1 VFVASAPFG
10 IICGFLHAGRSSA
23 NAPPSLSL
31 PQNAEVNDLRIL
43 TPTENKRLNELIG
56 FLCITVAI
64 LSALSL
70 ISYSPRDAAWNVSAS
85 GPDAGH
91 AQNWI
96 GPAGSYSADLL
107 FQVFGFAAFLL
118 PMALAVLG
126 WRWLKNRAINSQV
139 ATLVGYGLLLLSLPS
154 LLTLWHFPDVR
165 GSVPPGGML
174 GSLVSGGLRSGFNP
188 LGANLVAVALLLTAL
203 FMTTRFSFSGAHAW
217 ASGPKGPMGTV
228 EKLGI
233 MQKVQ
238 AKWHAW
244 RGTREQERLRKRLAE
259 TRLSGRKPVNPQS
272 VGNTALANENPEAI
286 ELQDASDV
294 FKTKLEQRD
303 EERKE
308 REKTHKAP
316 IFVVDREIEKPGAKK
331 ITPEPKIAR
340 SNTNY
345 KLPSISLLREG
356 ERSQKLDETE
366 LKERARAIEEKCQE
380 FDVQGRVTQ
389 INPGPVV
396 TTFEFKP
403 EAGIKY
409 SRIIGLTEDLC
420 LALQAE
426 SILIERIPGKST
438 IGIEV
443 PNLTRQTIALREI
456 IEAPEFINSASKLTL
471 AMGRDLHGRIR
482 ITDLAAMP
490 HLLIAGSTGTGK
502 SVFINSLMMSILYKA
517 SPDEV
522 KMVLVD
528 PKRLELNLYENI
540 PHLIAP
546 VVTDPKIAS
555 NVLRNATREM
565 ENRLKLLAQRGVR
578 NIDQY
583 NRTFQKQQSLSLFD
597 NVEESEHKP
606 LPYLVIV
613 IDELADLMM
622 VDTNNVE
629 ESITRLAQMARA
641 VGIHLILA
649 TQRPSVDV
657 ITGLIKANF
666 PARISFRVAS
676 KVDSRTILD
685 ANGSE
690 SLLGKGDMLYLPAGS
705 SRLHRIHGPLVSE
718 DEIVAV
724 CDFWRNQA
732 QAKYNEQLLEA
743 PKDEHGKVES
753 SADAGGESA
762 GGADDVDD
770 DLYQDAI
777 RVVCDAGRAS
787 TSTLQRRLRIGY
799 GRAARLIDLMEKDGI
814 VGPPEGTK
822 PREVL
827 KNRNWM
833 REFDQSAQ
841 E

>member
-1 VFVASAPFG
+1 MR
-10 IICGFLHAGRSSA
+10 L
-23 NAPPSLSL
+23 
-31 PQNAEVNDLRIL
+31 L
-43 TPTENKRLNELIG
+43 TPTGNKRLNELVG
-56 FLCITVAI
+56 FLCITVA
-64 LSALSL
+64 ALIAL
-70 ISYSPRDAAWNVSAS
+70 ALLSYSPKDAAFNVSAPS
-85 GPDAGH
+85 SEGSPAR
-91 AQNWI
+91 NWI
-96 GPAGSYSADLL
+96 GPAGAYGADLL
-107 FQVFGFAAFLL
+107 FQIFGFAAFLL
-118 PMALAVLG
+118 PAAILVLG
-126 WRWLKNRAINSQV
+126 WRWFRSRAIDSQV
-139 ATLVGYGLLLLSLPS
+139 ATVAGFGLLLLSLPT
-154 LLTLWHFPDVR
+154 LLSLWHVWDVR
-165 GSVPPGGML
+165 GAVPPGGIL
-174 GSLVSGGLRSGFNP
+174 GALISSGLRTGFN
-188 LGANLVAVALLLTAL
+188 LWGANLVAVELLVTAL

-217 ASGPKGPMGTV
+217 ASGPNGPIGRV
-228 EKLGI
+228 ERLGI
-233 MQKVQ
+233 LQRAQ
-238 AKWHAW
+238 ARWHAW
-244 RGTREQERLRKRLAE
+244 REEREQRRMRRRVEE
-259 TRLSGRKPVNPQS
+259 SRLSGRKPVPPQLIGKAE
-272 VGNTALANENPEAI
+272 VLNEPPKTIRLADETNIFRGKAEI
-286 ELQDASDV
+286 EDEDEKETKDASR
-294 FKTKLEQRD
+294 KT
-303 EERKE
+303 
-308 REKTHKAP
+308 P
-316 IFVVDREIEKPGAKK
+316 IFVLNRETEKAGARKAGD
-331 ITPEPKIAR
+331 PKIAKG
-340 SNTNY
+340 SPNY
-345 KLPSISLLREG
+345 KLPSPSLLREG
-356 ERSQKLDETE
+356 ERSHKLDEDE
-366 LKERARAIEEKCQE
+366 LKLRARAIEAKCLE

-409 SRIIGLTEDLC
+409 SRIIALTEDLC

-443 PNLTRQTIALREI
+443 PNDKRQTIALREI
-456 IEAPEFINSASKLTL
+456 IETPEFVNSPSKLTL

-482 ITDLAAMP
+482 VTDLAAMP

-583 NRTFQKQQSLSLFD
+583 NRTFKKEQSLSLFD
-597 NVEESEHKP
+597 NLEETEHKP
-606 LPYLVIV
+606 LPYLIIV

-685 ANGSE
+685 SNGSE
-690 SLLGKGDMLYLPAGS
+690 SLLGRGDMLYLPAGS
-705 SRLHRIHGPLVSE
+705 ARLHRIHGPLVTE
-718 DEIVAV
+718 DEITSV
-724 CDFWRNQA
+724 CDFWREQA
-732 QAKYNEQLLEA
+732 QAKYQEELLAA
-743 PKDEHGKVES
+743 PKDENGGAEG
-753 SADAGGESA
+753 ATDRDPDGGE
-762 GGADDVDD
+762 DVDD

-814 VGPPEGTK
+814 VGPPDGTK
-822 PREVL
+822 PRELL
-827 KNRNWM
+827 KNRSWM
-833 REFDQSAQ
+833 KEFDDSAH
-841 E
+841 

>member
-1 VFVASAPFG
+1 MRF
-10 IICGFLHAGRSSA
+10 
-23 NAPPSLSL
+23 
-31 PQNAEVNDLRIL
+31 L

-56 FLCITVAI
+56 FLCVVAAVLI
-64 LSALSL
+64 GLAL
-70 ISYSPRDAAWNVSAS
+70 ISYSPRDAAFNVSAS
-85 GPDAGH
+85 GGEDH
-91 AQNWI
+91 VTRNWM
-96 GPAGSYSADLL
+96 GPVGAYSSDLL
-107 FQVFGFAAFLL
+107 FQIFGFAAFLI
-118 PMALAVLG
+118 PVAAGILG
-126 WRWLKNRAINSQV
+126 YRWCRSRAIDSQA
-139 ATLVGYGLLLLSLPS
+139 ATLTGYVLLMLSLPS
-154 LLTLWHFPDVR
+154 LLSLVKFPEVR
-165 GSVPPGGML
+165 GAVPAGGVL
-174 GSLVSGGLRSGFNP
+174 GSLVSHGLQSGFNFW
-188 LGANLVAVALLLTAL
+188 GAFLVAGALLVVSL

-217 ASGPKGPMGTV
+217 ASSSKGPIRKIEKMGI
-228 EKLGI
+228 L
-233 MQKVQ
+233 QRVQ
-238 AKWHAW
+238 ARWQDW
-244 RGTREQERLRKRLAE
+244 QEVREQERMRRAVE
-259 TRLSGRKPVNPQS
+259 ERRIVGRKPVAPQIAGKGQS
-272 VGNTALANENPEAI
+272 EKEQPKGI
-286 ELQDASDV
+286 
-294 FKTKLEQRD
+294 KLEDLSDIFKRKKSAGVAEKEA
-303 EERKE
+303 EEE
-308 REKTHKAP
+308 DDVNHKAP
-316 IFVVDREIEKPGAKK
+316 IMVLKKEKPVADAPGKSD
-331 ITPEPKIAR
+331 PKIAKG
-340 SNTNY
+340 NTNY
-345 KLPSISLLREG
+345 KLPPINLLREG
-356 ERSQKLDETE
+356 EGSHKLDENE
-366 LKERARAIEEKCQE
+366 LKFRARAIEEKCHE
-380 FDVQGRVTQ
+380 FDVEGRVTQ

-443 PNLTRQTIALREI
+443 PNDKRETIALREI
-456 IEAPEFINSASKLTL
+456 IEAQEFSNSPSKLTL

-482 ITDLAAMP
+482 VTDLAAMP

-517 SPDEV
+517 TPDEV

-528 PKRLELNLYENI
+528 PKRLELNLYEGI

-546 VVTDPKIAS
+546 VVTDPKVAS

-565 ENRLKLLAQRGVR
+565 ENRLKLLAQRVVR

-583 NRTFQKQQSLSLFD
+583 NRTFQKQQPLSLFD
-597 NVEESEHKP
+597 NTVESEHKP
-606 LPYLVIV
+606 LPYLIII

-685 ANGSE
+685 SNGSE

-705 SRLHRIHGPLVSE
+705 ARLHRIHGPLVSE
-718 DEIVAV
+718 DEIVSV
-724 CDFWRNQA
+724 CDFWRQQA
-732 QAKYNEQLLEA
+732 QAKYNEALLEA
-743 PKDEHGKVES
+743 PKDEDGKPITNSKGGS
-753 SADAGGESA
+753 SHSAGEADAGGE
-762 GGADDVDD
+762 DVDD
-770 DLYQDAI
+770 DLYQDAVRI
-777 RVVCDAGRAS
+777 CCEMGRAS

-799 GRAARLIDLMEKDGI
+799 GRAAHLIDLMEKDGI
-814 VGPPEGTK
+814 VGPPDGTR
-822 PREVL
+822 PREML
-827 KNRNWM
+827 KDRSWM
-833 REFDQSAQ
+833 KEFDEAQ

>member
-1 VFVASAPFG
+1 MIFAA
-10 IICGFLHAGRSSA
+10 LM
-23 NAPPSLSL
+23 
-31 PQNAEVNDLRIL
+31 
-43 TPTENKRLNELIG
+43 
-56 FLCITVAI
+56 AI
-64 LSALSL
+64 AL
-70 ISYSPRDAAWNVSAS
+70 ISYSPHDVALNVS
-85 GPDAGH
+85 GPNVEGAL
-91 AQNWI
+91 ARNWI
-96 GPAGSYSADLL
+96 GPVGAYGADLL
-107 FQVFGFAAFLL
+107 FQVLGFAAFLL
-118 PMALAVLG
+118 PVALAVLG
-126 WRWLKNRAINSQV
+126 WRWFRSRAIDSQW
-139 ATLVGYGLLLLSLPS
+139 ATLVGYALLLLSLPS
-154 LLTLWHFPDVR
+154 MFSLLHFPDVR
-165 GSVPPGGML
+165 GTVPAGGLL
-174 GSLVSGGLRSGFNP
+174 GSLISSGLLTSLNR
-188 LGANLVAVALLLTAL
+188 GAYLVDFALLVVAV

-217 ASGPKGPMGTV
+217 ASSSKGPMGAV

-233 MQKVQ
+233 LQKAQ
-238 AKWHAW
+238 ARWHAW
-244 RGTREQERLRKRLAE
+244 RDAREDDRMRRRLQE
-259 TRLSGRKPVNPQS
+259 TRISGRKPVNQATGKVIEDDGVP
-272 VGNTALANENPEAI
+272 PEPDQTI
-286 ELQDASDV
+286 HLEDPTDV
-294 FKTKLEQRD
+294 FGRARSKKEKDEPEEPRERD
-303 EERKE
+303 P
-308 REKTHKAP
+308 HKAP
-316 IFVVDREIEKPGAKK
+316 IFVMDREKTEKVPAKK
-331 ITPEPKIAR
+331 AAEPKIAKG
-340 SNTNY
+340 STNY
-345 KLPSISLLREG
+345 RLPSVSLLREG
-356 ERSQKLDETE
+356 ERSQKLDEDE
-366 LKERARAIEEKCQE
+366 LKIRARAIEDKCLE

-443 PNLTRQTIALREI
+443 PNINRQTIALREI
-456 IEAPEFINSASKLTL
+456 VEAQEFVNSPSKLTL

-517 SPDEV
+517 SPDDV

-555 NVLRNATREM
+555 NVLRNATKEM

-583 NRTFQKQQSLSLFD
+583 NRTFQKSQSLSLFD

-685 ANGSE
+685 SNGSE

-705 SRLHRIHGPLVSE
+705 ARLHRIHGPLVTE
-718 DEIVAV
+718 DEITAV
-724 CDFWRNQA
+724 CDFWREQA

-743 PKDEHGKVES
+743 PKDENGNPEVGQ
-753 SADAGGESA
+753 GGEAPGSEP
-762 GGADDVDD
+762 DD
-770 DLYQDAI
+770 DLYQDAV
-777 RVVCDAGRAS
+777 RVVCEMGRAS

-799 GRAARLIDLMEKDGI
+799 GRAAHLIDLMEKDGI
-814 VGPPEGTK
+814 VGPPDGTR
-822 PREVL
+822 PRELL
-827 KNRNWM
+827 KGRNWM
-833 REFDQSAQ
+833 REFDESQQS
-841 E
+841 

>member
-1 VFVASAPFG
+1 VRV
-10 IICGFLHAGRSSA
+10 
-23 NAPPSLSL
+23 
-31 PQNAEVNDLRIL
+31 L

-56 FLCITVAI
+56 FLCITIAI
-64 LSALSL
+64 LLALAL
-70 ISYSPRDAAWNVSAS
+70 LTYQPEDVALNVSAPPGD
-85 GPDAGH
+85 GPLAR
-91 AQNWI
+91 NWI
-96 GPAGSYSADLL
+96 GPVGAYVADFL
-107 FQVFGFAAFLL
+107 FQVLGFAAFLL
-118 PMALAVLG
+118 PVAMLVLG
-126 WRWLKNRAINSQV
+126 WRWLRSRSINSQT

-154 LLTLWHFPDVR
+154 LLSLWHVPEIR
-165 GSVPPGGML
+165 GALPPGGLL
-174 GSLVSGGLRSGFNP
+174 GSVISNELRTGFN
-188 LGANLVAVALLLTAL
+188 LWGANLVVIALLITAL

-217 ASGPKGPMGTV
+217 ANSSKGPIGAV

-233 MQKVQ
+233 LQKVQ
-238 AKWHAW
+238 ARWHAW
-244 RGTREQERLRKRLAE
+244 RDAREDERMRRRLQE
-259 TRLSGRKPVNPQS
+259 TRTSGRKPVNQGTGKVVAELS
-272 VGNTALANENPEAI
+272 EEI
-286 ELQDASDV
+286 EPDRTIHIPDETDIFGRV
-294 FKTKLEQRD
+294 RD
-303 EERKE
+303 KKE
-308 REKTHKAP
+308 RDKKDKEGEIRERESAKAP
-316 IFVVDREIEKPGAKK
+316 IFVMNSEKAEKPPNK
-331 ITPEPKIAR
+331 ISDAKIAKGTTHYR
-340 SNTNY
+340 
-345 KLPSISLLREG
+345 LPSVSLMREG
-356 ERSQKLDETE
+356 ERSQKIDEDE
-366 LKERARAIEEKCQE
+366 LKMRARAIEEKCME

-409 SRIIGLTEDLC
+409 SRIIALTEDLC

-443 PNLTRQTIALREI
+443 PNINRQTIALREI
-456 IEAPEFINSASKLTL
+456 IESPEFLNSPSKLTL

-482 ITDLAAMP
+482 VTDLAAMP

-517 SPDEV
+517 SPDDV

-565 ENRLKLLAQRGVR
+565 ENRLKLLAQKGVR
-578 NIDQY
+578 NIEQY
-583 NRTFQKQQSLSLFD
+583 NRTFQKTQSLSLFE
-597 NVEESEHKP
+597 NVEETEHKP

-685 ANGSE
+685 SNGSE

-724 CDFWRNQA
+724 CDFWRAQA
-732 QAKYNEQLLEA
+732 LAKYNEQLLEA
-743 PKDEHGKVES
+743 PKDENGKPLPG
-753 SADAGGESA
+753 ADGDAGVSGS
-762 GGADDVDD
+762 GADDELFQEAV
-770 DLYQDAI
+770 
-777 RVVCDAGRAS
+777 RVVCEAGRAS

-799 GRAARLIDLMEKDGI
+799 GRAAHLIDLMEKDGI
-814 VGPPEGTK
+814 VGPPDGTR
-822 PREVL
+822 PRELL
-827 KNRNWM
+827 KGRDWM
-833 REFDQSAQ
+833 REFDESQRG
-841 E
+841 

>member
-1 VFVASAPFG
+1 MRF
-10 IICGFLHAGRSSA
+10 
-23 NAPPSLSL
+23 
-31 PQNAEVNDLRIL
+31 L
-43 TPTENKRLNELIG
+43 TPTQNKRLNELVG
-56 FLCITVAI
+56 FLCISLAVLI
-64 LSALSL
+64 ALAL
-70 ISYSPRDAAWNVSAS
+70 LSYSPSDASLNVSAQTR
-85 GPDAGH
+85 DAGVTN
-91 AQNWI
+91 NWM
-96 GPAGSYSADLL
+96 GPVGAYGSDLL
-107 FQVFGFAAFLL
+107 FQIFGFAAFLL
-118 PMALAVLG
+118 PAAILVLG
-126 WRWLKNRAINSQV
+126 WRWCRSRAIDSQF
-139 ATLVGYGLLLLSLPS
+139 ATLAGYLLLLVSLPA
-154 LLTLWHFPDVR
+154 LLALFPFPSVR
-165 GSVPPGGML
+165 GAIPAGGIA
-174 GSLVSGGLRSGFNP
+174 GSLISSELLAGFNFW
-188 LGANLVAVALLLTAL
+188 GALLVAIALFFTSL

-217 ASGPKGPMGTV
+217 ANSPHGPIGAV

-233 MQKVQ
+233 LQKMQ
-238 AKWHAW
+238 ARWHGW
-244 RGTREQERLRKRLAE
+244 RERREQERNRRRVE
-259 TRLSGRKPVNPQS
+259 ESRLSGRKPVTPQAIAK
-272 VGNTALANENPEAI
+272 TALLDAGSAATDEPE
-286 ELQDASDV
+286 E
-294 FKTKLEQRD
+294 D
-303 EERKE
+303 EAEEKE
-308 REKTHKAP
+308 KKPSVVKAP
-316 IFVVDREIEKPGAKK
+316 IFVFQKDTEKPATKK
-331 ITPEPKIAR
+331 GDPKIAKD
-340 SNTNY
+340 NPNY
-345 KLPSISLLREG
+345 KLPPPSLLREG
-356 ERSQKLDETE
+356 ERSHKLDEEE
-366 LKERARAIEEKCQE
+366 LKQRARAIEAKCLE

-443 PNLTRQTIALREI
+443 PNDKRQTIALREI
-456 IEAPEFINSASKLTL
+456 IEATEFIHSPSKLTL

-482 ITDLAAMP
+482 VTELAAMP

-502 SVFINSLMMSILYKA
+502 SVFINSLMMSILFKA
-517 SPDEV
+517 SPDDV

-528 PKRLELNLYENI
+528 PKRLELSLYENI

-555 NVLRNATREM
+555 NVLRNATKEM

-583 NRTFQKQQSLSLFD
+583 NRTFKKEQSLSLFD
-597 NVEESEHKP
+597 NVEEPQHKP

-685 ANGSE
+685 SNGAE
-690 SLLGKGDMLYLPAGS
+690 SLLGRGDMLYLPAGS
-705 SRLHRIHGPLVSE
+705 ARLHRIHGPLVTEEEISE
-718 DEIVAV
+718 V
-724 CDFWRNQA
+724 CEFWRDQA
-732 QAKYNEQLLEA
+732 QAKYQEELLEA
-743 PKDEHGKVES
+743 PKDENGKTVEGGEG
-753 SADAGGESA
+753 ADADGG
-762 GGADDVDD
+762 DDVDD

-814 VGPPEGTK
+814 VGPPDGTK

-833 REFDQSAQ
+833 KEFDESQQ
-841 E
+841 

>member
-1 VFVASAPFG
+1 VRF
-10 IICGFLHAGRSSA
+10 
-23 NAPPSLSL
+23 
-31 PQNAEVNDLRIL
+31 L
-43 TPTENKRLNELIG
+43 TPTQNKRLNELVG
-56 FLCITVAI
+56 FLCISLAVLI
-64 LSALSL
+64 ALAL
-70 ISYSPRDAAWNVSAS
+70 LSYSPSDASFNVSAQPRDGGITNNWM
-85 GPDAGH
+85 GPVGAY
-91 AQNWI
+91 
-96 GPAGSYSADLL
+96 GSDVL

-118 PMALAVLG
+118 PAAILVLG
-126 WRWLKNRAINSQV
+126 WRWCRCRAIDSQF
-139 ATLVGYGLLLLSLPS
+139 ATLAGYFLLLVSLPA
-154 LLTLWHFPDVR
+154 LLALFPFPAVR
-165 GSVPPGGML
+165 GAIPAGGIV
-174 GSLVSGGLRSGFNP
+174 GSLISSELLAGFNFW
-188 LGANLVAVALLLTAL
+188 GALLVAIALFFTSL

-217 ASGPKGPMGTV
+217 ANGPHGPIGAV
-228 EKLGI
+228 EKLGLL
-233 MQKVQ
+233 QRVQ
-238 AKWHAW
+238 ARWHDW
-244 RGTREQERLRKRLAE
+244 RERREQERMRRRVE
-259 TRLSGRKPVNPQS
+259 ESRLSGRKPVPPQAMAK
-272 VGNTALANENPEAI
+272 TALREAGSTVTDEPEENE
-286 ELQDASDV
+286 SDG
-294 FKTKLEQRD
+294 
-303 EERKE
+303 KE
-308 REKTHKAP
+308 KKSSVVKAP
-316 IFVVDREIEKPGAKK
+316 IFVFHKDTEKPAARKGD
-331 ITPEPKIAR
+331 PKIAKD
-340 SNTNY
+340 NLNY
-345 KLPSISLLREG
+345 KLPPPSLLREG
-356 ERSQKLDETE
+356 ERSHKLDEDE
-366 LKERARAIEEKCQE
+366 LKQRARAIEAKCLE
-380 FDVQGRVTQ
+380 FDVQGRVSQ

-443 PNLTRQTIALREI
+443 PNDKRQTIALREI
-456 IEAPEFINSASKLTL
+456 IEATEFLHSPSKLTL

-482 ITDLAAMP
+482 VTELAAMP

-502 SVFINSLMMSILYKA
+502 SVFINSLMMSILFKA
-517 SPDEV
+517 SPEDV

-528 PKRLELNLYENI
+528 PKRLELSLYENI

-555 NVLRNATREM
+555 NVLRNATKEM

-583 NRTFQKQQSLSLFD
+583 NRTFKKDQSLSLFE
-597 NVEESEHKP
+597 NVEEPQHKP

-685 ANGSE
+685 SNGAE
-690 SLLGKGDMLYLPAGS
+690 SLLGRGDMLYLPAGS
-705 SRLHRIHGPLVSE
+705 ARLHRIHGPLVTE
-718 DEIVAV
+718 DEISEV
-724 CDFWRNQA
+724 CDFWREQA
-732 QAKYNEQLLEA
+732 QAKYQEELLEA
-743 PKDEHGKVES
+743 PKDENDKPIDGAEG
-753 SADAGGESA
+753 ADADSG
-762 GGADDVDD
+762 DDVDD

-814 VGPPEGTK
+814 VGPPDGTK

-833 REFDQSAQ
+833 KEFDESQQ
-841 E
+841 

>member
-1 VFVASAPFG
+1 MRF
-10 IICGFLHAGRSSA
+10 
-23 NAPPSLSL
+23 
-31 PQNAEVNDLRIL
+31 L
-43 TPTENKRLNELIG
+43 TPTGNKRLNELVG
-56 FLCITVAI
+56 FLCLTIAVLIACAL
-64 LSALSL
+64 LSYQPS
-70 ISYSPRDAAWNVSAS
+70 DASFNVSA
-85 GPDAGH
+85 PPNDEHLAH
-91 AQNWI
+91 NWI
-96 GPAGSYSADLL
+96 GPAGAYSADLI
-107 FQVFGFAAFLL
+107 FQVFGFSGFLL
-118 PMALAVLG
+118 PGGLLAVG
-126 WRWLKNRAINSQV
+126 WRWFRSREIGSHGV
-139 ATLVGYGLLLLSLPS
+139 TLAGYGLLLLSLPS
-154 LLTLWHFPDVR
+154 LFALIPTRAIRGAIPMGGFIGTLLA
-165 GSVPPGGML
+165 GA
-174 GSLVSGGLRSGFNP
+174 LRSGFNW
-188 LGANLVAVALLLTAL
+188 GAYVIAFAVMMTAV
-203 FMTTRFSFSGAHAW
+203 FMTTRFSFAGTHAW
-217 ASGPKGPMGTV
+217 ATSAKGPIGAV
-228 EKLGI
+228 ERLGLL
-233 MQKVQ
+233 QK
-238 AKWHAW
+238 ARARWHAW
-244 RGTREQERLRKRLAE
+244 RDEREQLRMRRRVE
-259 TRLSGRKPVNPQS
+259 ESRLSGRKPVPPQM
-272 VGNTALANENPEAI
+272 VGKAESSNEPAKTIRLADE
-286 ELQDASDV
+286 SDV
-294 FKTKLEQRD
+294 FKGRTEI
-303 EERKE
+303 EEEDDKE
-308 REKTHKAP
+308 KKEAGHKAP
-316 IFVVDREIEKPGAKK
+316 VFVFNRETEKAPAKK
-331 ITPEPKIAR
+331 AGEPKIAKD
-340 SNTNY
+340 NPNY
-345 KLPSISLLREG
+345 KLPSPSLLREG
-356 ERSQKLDETE
+356 ERSQKLDEEE
-366 LKERARAIEEKCQE
+366 LKIRARAIEAKCQE
-380 FDVQGRVTQ
+380 FDIQGRVTQ

-409 SRIIGLTEDLC
+409 SRITGLTEDLC

-443 PNLTRQTIALREI
+443 PNEKRQTIALRDI
-456 IEAPEFINSASKLTL
+456 IEAPEFINSPSKLTL

-482 ITDLAAMP
+482 VTDLAAMP

-583 NRTFQKQQSLSLFD
+583 NRTFKKEQSLSLFD
-597 NVEESEHKP
+597 NLEETEHKP
-606 LPYLVIV
+606 LPYLIIV

-685 ANGSE
+685 SNGSE
-690 SLLGKGDMLYLPAGS
+690 SLLGRGDMLYLPAGS
-705 SRLHRIHGPLVSE
+705 ARLHRIHGPLVSE
-718 DEIVAV
+718 DEITSV
-724 CDFWRNQA
+724 CDFWREQA
-732 QAKYNEQLLEA
+732 QAKYQEELLAA
-743 PKDEHGKVES
+743 PKDENGKTEGAADGDAES
-753 SADAGGESA
+753 GE
-762 GGADDVDD
+762 DVDD

-799 GRAARLIDLMEKDGI
+799 GRAARLIDIMEKDGI
-814 VGPPEGTK
+814 VGPADGTK

-833 REFDQSAQ
+833 REHDQSV

>member
-1 VFVASAPFG
+1 VR
-10 IICGFLHAGRSSA
+10 L
-23 NAPPSLSL
+23 
-31 PQNAEVNDLRIL
+31 L
-43 TPTENKRLNELIG
+43 TPTQNKRLNELIG
-56 FLCITVAI
+56 FLCIT
-64 LSALSL
+64 LALL
-70 ISYSPRDAAWNVSAS
+70 IALAAISYSPKDASWNVSA
-85 GPDAGH
+85 PDGSPTR
-91 AQNWI
+91 NWI
-96 GPAGSYSADLL
+96 GPVGAYGADAL
-107 FQVFGFAAFLL
+107 FQLFGYAAFLL
-118 PMALAVLG
+118 PAALLALG
-126 WRWLKNRAINSQV
+126 WRWCRSRAIDSQV
-139 ATLVGYGLLLLSLPS
+139 ATLIGYALLLVSLPS
-154 LLTLWHFPDVR
+154 LLALCHVPPVR
-165 GSVPPGGML
+165 GAVHAGGFT
-174 GSLVSGGLRSGFNP
+174 GSLISGGLLAGFNFW
-188 LGANLVAVALLLTAL
+188 GALLVAVAIFFTAL
-203 FMTTRFSFSGAHAW
+203 FMATRFSFAGTHAW
-217 ASGPKGPMGTV
+217 AMSAKGPIGAV
-228 EKLGI
+228 EKLGLL
-233 MQKVQ
+233 QKVAARWNDWQ
-238 AKWHAW
+238 EE
-244 RGTREQERLRKRLAE
+244 REQQRMKRRVEE
-259 TRLSGRKPVNPQS
+259 TRISGRKPVAPQS
-272 VGNTALANENPEAI
+272 FGNTAVATDVPKTI
-286 ELQDASDV
+286 ELDDESDV
-294 FKTKLEQRD
+294 FDD
-303 EERKE
+303 EKEESDEKEPAPRRKE
-308 REKTHKAP
+308 PIVFVGPEKTEKA
-316 IFVVDREIEKPGAKK
+316 VTKK
-331 ITPEPKIAR
+331 AADPKIAKGTL
-340 SNTNY
+340 SY
-345 KLPSISLLREG
+345 KLPSPSLLREG
-356 ERSQKLDETE
+356 ERSQKIDEDE
-366 LKERARAIEEKCQE
+366 LKERARAIEAKCME
-380 FDVQGRVTQ
+380 FDIDGRVTQ

-443 PNLTRQTIALREI
+443 PNLNRQTIALREI
-456 IEAPEFINSASKLTL
+456 IEAPEFTNSPSKLTL
-471 AMGRDLHGRIR
+471 AMGRDLHGHIR

-517 SPDEV
+517 SPDDV

-555 NVLRNATREM
+555 NVLRNATKEM
-565 ENRLKLLAQRGVR
+565 EKRLKLLAQRGVR
-578 NIDQY
+578 NIEQY
-583 NRTFQKQQSLSLFD
+583 NRTFQKTQSLSLFE
-597 NVEESEHKP
+597 NVEETEHKP

-685 ANGSE
+685 SNGSE
-690 SLLGKGDMLYLPAGS
+690 SLLGRGDMLYLPAGS
-705 SRLHRIHGPLVSE
+705 ARLHRIHGPLVSE

-724 CDFWRNQA
+724 CDFWRQQA

-743 PKDEHGKVES
+743 PKDENGKVEGE
-753 SADAGGESA
+753 AGDGAEVGGE
-762 GGADDVDD
+762 GVDD
-770 DLYQDAI
+770 DLYQDAV
-777 RVVCDAGRAS
+777 RVVCEMGRAS

-799 GRAARLIDLMEKDGI
+799 GRAAHLIDIMEKDGI
-814 VGPPEGTK
+814 VGPPDGTR

-827 KNRNWM
+827 KGKTWM
-833 REFDQSAQ
+833 KEFDDSAQ
-841 E
+841 